1 MRDLRFAQLWR
12 VGGFGLLIF
21 MVVALLSPGGNQVL
35 PPGNFDKAAHIIGF
49 FGATMWFA
57 GVYQR
62 SRWLHVAAGMM
73 LFGVLTELAQGLLTR
88 SRSADPMDFV
98 ADAGG
103 VLLALAVAR
112 LGFEHWARWAE
123 RLLVRS

>member
-12 VGGFGLLIF
+12 AGGFGLLTI
-21 MVVALLSPGGNQVL
+21 MVIALLSPGGGQVL
-35 PPGNFDKAAHIIGF
+35 PPGNFDKAAHTIGF

-57 GVYQR
+57 GVYRR
-62 SRWLHVAAGMM
+62 SRWPQVAVGMM
-73 LFGVLTELAQGLLTR
+73 AFGGITELAQGLLTR
-88 SRSADPMDFV
+88 ARSADPIDFV

-112 LGFEHWARWAE
+112 GGLEHWARWFE
-123 RLLVRS
+123 RLVLRS

>member
-12 VGGFGLLIF
+12 VGGFGLLVF
-21 MVVALLSPGGNQVL
+21 MVVALLLPGGGQVL

-49 FGATMWFA
+49 FGATLWFA
-57 GVYQR
+57 GVYER
-62 SRWLHVAAGMM
+62 SRWWQVAVGMM
-73 LFGVLTELAQGLLTR
+73 AFGAITELAQGLLTR
-88 SRSADPMDFV
+88 SRSADPIDFV

-112 LGFEHWARWAE
+112 LGFEHWARWLE
-123 RLLVRS
+123 RLVPRS